1 MKPLYCFV
9 LLVLFMVNS
18 AFASEATA
26 TIRAEMAKKFPYS
39 KIISVKKTPYLG
51 LYEVAFD
58 DQLVYTDENM
68 TYLFSGNILD
78 MHTLKNLT
86 EAREKQLY
94 AIKFDALPLDLAIKN
109 VKGNG
114 KRRLAVF
121 TDPNCRYCKKLE
133 KEMVNL
139 TNATVYIFVYPI
151 LPGSEEKAK
160 AIWCAPDR
168 LKAWEDHM
176 LKGVEPKMN
185 RVCDTSALAK
195 ISMEAKKLG
204 VSVTPTLVF
213 EDGVIKPGTLTLG
226 LLEERLAEAEPK

>member
-1 MKPLYCFV
+1 MKTFNCLV
-9 LLVLFMVNS
+9 LLALFMVNP
-18 AFASEATA
+18 AFAGEAA
-26 TIRAEMAKKFPYS
+26 IKAEMAKKFPYS
-39 KIISVKKTPYLG
+39 KIISVSKTPYLG

-58 DQLVYTDENM
+58 DHLVYTDENM

-121 TDPNCRYCKKLE
+121 TDPNCPYCKRLE
-133 KEMVNL
+133 KEMVDL
-139 TNATVYIFVYPI
+139 TNATVYTFVFPI
-151 LPGSEEKAK
+151 LPGSEEKAR
-160 AIWCAPDR
+160 AIWCSPDR

-176 LKGVEPKMN
+176 LKGVEPKTGKA
-185 RVCDTSALAK
+185 CDTSALNK
-195 ISMEAKKLG
+195 ISLQAKKLG
-204 VSVTPTLVF
+204 INVTPTLVF
-213 EDGVIKPGTLTLG
+213 EDGVIKPGTLTLE
-226 LLEERLAEAEPK
+226 LLEERLAEAGPRH

>member
-1 MKPLYCFV
+1 MKAFYCFV
-9 LLVLFMVNS
+9 LLALFMVNS
-18 AFASEATA
+18 AFADEAS
-26 TIRAEMAKKFPYS
+26 IRAGMAKKFPYS
-39 KIISVKKTPYLG
+39 KIISVKKTPYFG

-185 RVCDTSALAK
+185 KACDTSALAK

-213 EDGVIKPGTLTLG
+213 EDGVIKPGTLTLE